1 MLVRVNPPWGA
12 TWYQYDF
19 TGVKDAPGRL
29 LCVDGVFSEKKES
42 DSLPPPGYTTNM
54 KGKKHSSHTPA
65 ATALV
70 ALGHTVA
77 AGVRIEC
84 SLSTMWP

>member
-1 MLVRVNPPWGA
+1 MLVRVNAPWGA

-54 KGKKHSSHTPA
+54 KGKKHSPLTRPQQQ
-65 ATALV
+65 L
-70 ALGHTVA
+70 
-77 AGVRIEC
+77 
-84 SLSTMWP
+84 